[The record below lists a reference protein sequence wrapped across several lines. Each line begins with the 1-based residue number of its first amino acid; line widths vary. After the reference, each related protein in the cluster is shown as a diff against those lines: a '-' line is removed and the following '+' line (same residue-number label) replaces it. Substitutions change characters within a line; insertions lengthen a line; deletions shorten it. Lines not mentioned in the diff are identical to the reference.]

1 LSKKTVRISPRQLTF
16 LVITLIIS
24 TSDIFLPAFVAQ
36 EAGRDSWL
44 SAILA
49 TAVMFPVMWIIL
61 KLYRYHE
68 GKSLIHICAKVAGK
82 PFGIVIGLL
91 YVFYFLFVAQ
101 TVVIEMGQVLNTAF
115 LPQTPSWVIITLSIL
130 VSLYA
135 VSRDIEVIARVNE
148 ILVPLG
154 IGAFG
159 LLMFAN
165 LKDLDLT
172 FFLPI
177 LNEGVLPPILGAFVI
192 LGFFSE
198 LIVFLQIFH
207 FNGKPE
213 QLSKAVNI
221 GILATGITILG
232 GTLIYALFGP
242 LTEVY
247 SMPAL
252 EFARYASIG
261 RYIQNLDILVTA
273 IWVTGIYVK
282 IIMFCYVGTY
292 ALAQVFGIR
301 EYKSLVL
308 PVGLLTVVM
317 ALASET
323 KAVALMHFL
332 HYILPFYGATVAFL
346 IPALLLLVSLV
357 RKSRGEDRKSSS
369 TQSKADT

>member
-1 LSKKTVRISPRQLTF
+1 
-16 LVITLIIS
+16 
-24 TSDIFLPAFVAQ
+24 
-36 EAGRDSWL
+36 
-44 SAILA
+44 
-49 TAVMFPVMWIIL
+49 
-61 KLYRYHE
+61 
-68 GKSLIHICAKVAGK
+68 
-82 PFGIVIGLL
+82 
-91 YVFYFLFVAQ
+91 
-101 TVVIEMGQVLNTAF
+101 MGQVLNTAF